1 MELFIKK
8 MLGSGYRTLIISNGE
23 MNDIMKIIESLKES
37 GLLIKDVKETIKNKA
52 KEQKGGF
59 ISMLL
64 GALGASLLGNLLK
77 VKRPIET
84 SQGLGTVRAG

>member
-1 MELFIKK
+1 
-8 MLGSGYRTLIISNGE
+8 MLGSGLRTLIISNGE
-23 MNDIMKIIESLKES
+23 MNDIMKIVESLKES

-52 KEQKGGF
+52 KEQKRGF

-77 VKRPIET
+77 VKGPIAT